1 MALGIIHRPFV
12 SLILPFTWLY
22 RSYVT
27 SSHTKT
33 LWTCNCSAVAPGWWF
48 CYYLGRSRCW
58 RRHPFGG
65 ASWNLWVYGNC
76 LADFYD
82 PRNYMR
88 VCEPLEGIS
97 SWSGWFPVAKF
108 KPMRST
114 SEANI
119 RNLENVFSNIR
130 AFAAITGG
138 AVKLGGQLH
147 KTGTGSKYR
156 QIRKSVNSK
165 HTYNTRT
172 WNYQDMY
179 IITDSFLFVHR
190 PSTLKPK
197 TSIDILLVSYL
208 VPNQRTT
215 LSIGSQMVELL
226 LGARLAVVE
235 MPAQCK
241 MSCRSV
247 VIRGSWFN
255 FCTAGSQLDSFLIL
269 FVSSCNQCY
278 SFTKPIKFTCPHLR
292 LEVSRLNCIL

>member
-12 SLILPFTWLY
+12 SLILPTWLG
-22 RSYVT
+22 
-27 SSHTKT
+27 
-33 LWTCNCSAVAPGWWF
+33 WTCNCSAVAPGWWF

-65 ASWNLWVYGNC
+65 ASWNLWVYRNC
-76 LADFYD
+76 LADLYD
-82 PRNYMR
+82 QRNYMR

-97 SWSGWFPVAKF
+97 SWSGWFLVAKL

-147 KTGTGSKYR
+147 KTGTGTKNR

-172 WNYQDMY
+172 WNHQGTSLR
-179 IITDSFLFVHR
+179 ILFF
-190 PSTLKPK
+190 
-197 TSIDILLVSYL
+197 
-208 VPNQRTT
+208 
-215 LSIGSQMVELL
+215 SIGQV
-226 LGARLAVVE
+226 R
-235 MPAQCK
+235 
-241 MSCRSV
+241 
-247 VIRGSWFN
+247 
-255 FCTAGSQLDSFLIL
+255 
-269 FVSSCNQCY
+269 
-278 SFTKPIKFTCPHLR
+278 
-292 LEVSRLNCIL
+292 